1 MLAIEIHNLNKSY
14 SIGNSKFPVL
24 SGINLK
30 ISEGE
35 FVAIMGPSGSGK
47 STLLQVMGLLDHVD
61 SGTYTL
67 FGRKVDGE
75 SSNTLSDMRG
85 NLIGFVFQQFHLL
98 SKSNAIQNVSLPS
111 LYTDVDDTNERAV
124 EQLQKVGLENRIHHT
139 PNELSGGQQQRVAIA
154 RALLVDPPIIFAD
167 EPTGN
172 LDSKSKIEIMLE
184 LQRLHREGKTI
195 VMVTHE
201 PEMAGYCDRII
212 HVSDGKI
219 VSDEGKKKNFGKV
232 QNLFPNTNLKRKS
245 GWPLVQGIFLQSLF
259 SLSSNRL
266 RTFLSALG
274 ILFGVVCV
282 ISVMALGEGAKK
294 SVEEQFSSLGANLV
308 IVRTGGMRSGGVSLE
323 AGTVNRLD
331 VFDVVAVAKKFP
343 EVKQISA
350 VVNGRGQLVYGNR
363 NWNSYITGASP
374 NYETLRNL
382 EPIEGRFFTE
392 EENQKRALV
401 CLVGN
406 TVVKELYEGKNPVG
420 TYLKVNR
427 ILFRV
432 IGLLPEKGSGGFR
445 DQDDVVLIPLNTAM
459 RRLLNKDAVD
469 SLEME
474 LEKIESSEEFTTS
487 LKRYLHERH
496 GTNESMGNL
505 YQVMN
510 MADIQSAVSET
521 NQTMTTLL
529 IALATVSLMVGGIGI
544 MNIMLVS
551 VKERTK
557 EIGLRKALGARESD
571 IRIQFLI
578 ESTLTSLT
586 GGIVGL
592 VFGILSVLFLQEY
605 FGWSI
610 VLSFPSIGFAFLF
623 SISIGILFG
632 WWPSE
637 YAAKLSP
644 IVALRSE

>member
-1 MLAIEIHNLNKSY
+1 MLAIEIKNLSKSY
-14 SIGNSKFPVL
+14 QIGNSKFSVL
-24 SGINLK
+24 NHINLEIK
-30 ISEGE
+30 PGE

-47 STLLQVMGLLDHVD
+47 STLLQVMGLLDHAD
-61 SGTYTL
+61 SGTYKL
-67 FGRKVDGE
+67 FGRHVE
-75 SSNTLSDMRG
+75 NEFANVLSDIRG
-85 NLIGFVFQQFHLL
+85 SMIGFVFQQFHLL
-98 SKSNAIQNVSLPS
+98 AKTNALQNVSLPA
-111 LYTDVDDTNERAV
+111 LYTDIQDS
-124 EQLQKVGLENRIHHT
+124 QLVAETQLKKVGLSNRLFHT

-154 RALLVDPPIIFAD
+154 RALLNDPPIIFAD

-184 LQRLHREGKTI
+184 LQRLHSDGKTI

-201 PEMAGYCDRII
+201 PEMAEYCDRII
-212 HVSDGKI
+212 HVSDGQI
-219 VSDEGKKKNFGKV
+219 VREESKKKNKV
-232 QNLFPNTNLKRKS
+232 IQTHFQNSLRRKTGWKLLK
-245 GWPLVQGIFLQSLF
+245 GILKQSLF
-259 SLSSNRL
+259 SLTSNRL

-294 SVEEQFSSLGANLV
+294 SVQEQFSSLGANLV

-331 VFDVVAVAKKFP
+331 VYDVNAVQKKFP

-350 VVNGRGQLVYGNR
+350 VVNGRAQLVFGNR
-363 NWNSYITGASP
+363 NWNSFVTGAKS
-374 NYETLRNL
+374 NYESLRNL

-392 EENQKRALV
+392 LEDEKRALV

-406 TVVKELYEGKNPVG
+406 TVVRELYEGKNPVG
-420 TYLKVNR
+420 TYLKINR
-427 ILFRV
+427 VSFRV
-432 IGLLPEKGSGGFR
+432 IGQLPEKGSTGFR
-445 DQDDVVLIPLNTAM
+445 DQDDVVLVPLNTAM
-459 RRLLNKDAVD
+459 KRLLNKDAVD
-469 SLEME
+469 NLEME
-474 LEKIESSEEFTTS
+474 LDPNESSDDFIPS
-487 LKRYLHERH
+487 IKRFLHERH
-496 GTNESMGNL
+496 GTNESMGNI
-505 YQVMN
+505 YQVMS

-521 NQTMTTLL
+521 NQTMSTLL
-529 IALATVSLMVGGIGI
+529 IALATVSLLVGGIGI

-571 IRIQFLI
+571 IRLQFLI

-592 VFGILSVLFLQEY
+592 IFGILAVLFLQEY
-605 FGWSI
+605 FGWTI

-623 SISIGILFG
+623 SITIGILFG

>member
-1 MLAIEIHNLNKSY
+1 MLAIKIQNLNKSY
-14 SIGNSKFPVL
+14 TIGNSKFPVL
-24 SGINLK
+24 VGIDLEINQ
-30 ISEGE
+30 GE

-47 STLLQVMGLLDHVD
+47 STLLQVLGLLDHVD

-67 FGRKVDGE
+67 FGRRVDGE
-75 SSNTLSDMRG
+75 SSDVLSDVRG
-85 NLIGFVFQQFHLL
+85 SKIGFVFQQFHLL
-98 SKSNAIQNVSLPS
+98 SKSNAVQNVSLPS
-111 LYTDVDDTNERAV
+111 LYTNVDHTNERAV
-124 EQLQKVGLENRIHHT
+124 KQLQKVGLENRINHT

-184 LQRLHREGKTI
+184 LQRLHGEGKTI

-201 PEMAGYCDRII
+201 PEMAEFCDRII
-212 HVSDGKI
+212 HVSDGRI
-219 VSDEGKKKNFGKV
+219 VSDEGKKKKKDL
-232 QNLFPNTNLKRKS
+232 NLFSNTDLKRKS
-245 GWPLVQGIFLQSLF
+245 GWPLFQGIFLQSIF

-294 SVEEQFSSLGANLV
+294 SVEDQFSSLGANLV
-308 IVRTGGMRSGGVSLE
+308 ILRTGGMRSGGVSLE

-331 VFDVVAVAKKFP
+331 VFDVGAVAKKFS

-363 NWNSYITGASP
+363 NWNSYITGVSP
-374 NYETLRNL
+374 VYETLRNL
-382 EPIEGRFFTE
+382 EPVEGRFFTE
-392 EENQKRALV
+392 EENQKKAFV

-432 IGLLPEKGSGGFR
+432 IGLLPEKGSTGFR

-474 LEKIESSEEFTTS
+474 LEKIESSEEFTIS
-487 LKRYLHERH
+487 LKRFLHERH
-496 GTNESMGNL
+496 GTSESMGNL

-529 IALATVSLMVGGIGI
+529 IALATVSLVVGGIGI

-571 IRIQFLI
+571 IRMQFLI

>member
-1 MLAIEIHNLNKSY
+1 MLAIDIKNLSKSY
-14 SIGNSKFPVL
+14 KIGNTKFSVL
-24 SGINLK
+24 NQINLEVK
-30 ISEGE
+30 QGE

-47 STLLQVMGLLDHVD
+47 STLLQVMGLLDTAD
-61 SGTYTL
+61 SGTYRL
-67 FGRKVDGE
+67 FGKQIE
-75 SSNTLSDMRG
+75 KEPSNVLSDIRG
-85 NLIGFVFQQFHLL
+85 SMIGFVFQQFHLL
-98 SKSNAIQNVSLPS
+98 SKSNAIQNVCLPS
-111 LYTDVDDTNERAV
+111 LYTEINEPTKVA
-124 EQLQKVGLENRIHHT
+124 EIQLKKVGLENRTHHT
-139 PNELSGGQQQRVAIA
+139 PSELSGGQQQRVAIA
-154 RALLVDPPIIFAD
+154 RALLNDPPIIFAD

-184 LQRLHREGKTI
+184 LKRSHEEGKTI

-201 PEMAGYCDRII
+201 PEMAEYCDRII
-212 HVSDGKI
+212 HVIDGKI
-219 VSDEGKKKNFGKV
+219 
-232 QNLFPNTNLKRKS
+232 TNEERKRKSREIHLGTYNILKRKS
-245 GWPLVQGIFLQSLF
+245 GWNLIKGIIKQSFF
-259 SLSSNRL
+259 SLTTNRL

-294 SVEEQFSSLGANLV
+294 SVEDQFSSLGANLV
-308 IVRTGGMRSGGVSLE
+308 IVRTGGMRSGGVSME
-323 AGTVNRLD
+323 AGTINRLD
-331 VFDVVAVAKKFP
+331 VYDVSAVSKKFP

-350 VVNGRGQLVYGNR
+350 VVNGRAQLVYGNR
-363 NWNSYITGASP
+363 NWNSFVTGASF
-374 NYETLRNL
+374 NYESLRNL
-382 EPIEGRFFTE
+382 EPTEGRFFTE
-392 EENQKRALV
+392 EEDNKRALV
-401 CLVGN
+401 CLIGN
-406 TVVKELYEGKNPVG
+406 TVVRELFDGKNPVG
-420 TYLKVNR
+420 TYLKINR
-427 ILFRV
+427 ISFRV
-432 IGLLPEKGSGGFR
+432 IGQLPEKGSTGFR
-445 DQDDVVLIPLNTAM
+445 DQDDVVLVPLNTAM

-469 SLEME
+469 NLEME
-474 LEKIESSEEFTTS
+474 LDPNESSENFIVS
-487 LKRYLHERH
+487 IKRFLHERH
-496 GTNESMGNL
+496 GTNESMGNI
-505 YQVMN
+505 YQVMS
-510 MADIQSAVSET
+510 MADIQSAVSES
-521 NQTMTTLL
+521 NQTMSTLL
-529 IALATVSLMVGGIGI
+529 IALAIVSLMVGGIGI

-592 VFGILSVLFLQEY
+592 VFGILTVLFLQEY
-605 FGWSI
+605 FGWTI

>member
-1 MLAIEIHNLNKSY
+1 MLAIEIKNLSKSY
-14 SIGNSKFPVL
+14 QIGNSKFSVL
-24 SGINLK
+24 NHINLEIK
-30 ISEGE
+30 PGE

-47 STLLQVMGLLDHVD
+47 STLLQVMGLLDHAD
-61 SGTYTL
+61 SGTYKL
-67 FGRKVDGE
+67 FGRNVE
-75 SSNTLSDMRG
+75 NEFANVLSDIRG
-85 NLIGFVFQQFHLL
+85 SMIGFVFQQFHLL
-98 SKSNAIQNVSLPS
+98 AKTNALQNVSLPA
-111 LYTDVDDTNERAV
+111 LYTDIQDS
-124 EQLQKVGLENRIHHT
+124 QLVAETQLKKVGLSNRFFHT

-154 RALLVDPPIIFAD
+154 RALLNDPPIIFAD

-172 LDSKSKIEIMLE
+172 LDSKSKIEIMFE
-184 LQRLHREGKTI
+184 LQRLHSDGKTI

-201 PEMAGYCDRII
+201 PEMAEYCDRII
-212 HVSDGKI
+212 HVSDGQI
-219 VSDEGKKKNFGKV
+219 VREESKKKNKV
-232 QNLFPNTNLKRKS
+232 IQTHFQNSLRRKTGWKLLK
-245 GWPLVQGIFLQSLF
+245 GILKQSLF
-259 SLSSNRL
+259 SLTSNRL

-294 SVEEQFSSLGANLV
+294 SVQEQFSSLGANLV

-331 VFDVVAVAKKFP
+331 VYDVNAVQKKFP

-350 VVNGRGQLVYGNR
+350 VVNGRAQLVFGNR
-363 NWNSYITGASP
+363 NWNSFVTGAKS
-374 NYETLRNL
+374 NYESLRNL

-392 EENQKRALV
+392 LEDEKRALV

-406 TVVKELYEGKNPVG
+406 TVVRELYEGKNPVG
-420 TYLKVNR
+420 TYLKINR
-427 ILFRV
+427 VSFRV
-432 IGLLPEKGSGGFR
+432 IGQLPEKGSTGFR
-445 DQDDVVLIPLNTAM
+445 DQDDVVLVPLNTAM
-459 RRLLNKDAVD
+459 KRLLNKDAVD
-469 SLEME
+469 NLEME
-474 LEKIESSEEFTTS
+474 LDPNESSDDFIPS
-487 LKRYLHERH
+487 IKRFLHERH
-496 GTNESMGNL
+496 GTNESMGNI
-505 YQVMN
+505 YQVMS

-521 NQTMTTLL
+521 NQTMSTLL
-529 IALATVSLMVGGIGI
+529 IALATVSLLVGGIGI

-571 IRIQFLI
+571 IRLQFLI

-592 VFGILSVLFLQEY
+592 IFGILAVLFLQEY
-605 FGWSI
+605 FGWTI

-623 SISIGILFG
+623 SITIGILFG

>member
-1 MLAIEIHNLNKSY
+1 MLAIDIKNLSKSY
-14 SIGNSKFPVL
+14 KIGNSQFAVL
-24 SGINLK
+24 NQINLE
-30 ISEGE
+30 INQGE

-47 STLLQVMGLLDHVD
+47 STLLQVMGLLDHAD
-61 SGTYTL
+61 IGSYRL
-67 FGRKVDGE
+67 FGKNVEKE
-75 SSNTLSDMRG
+75 SSNVLSDIRG
-85 NLIGFVFQQFHLL
+85 SLIGFVFQQFHLL
-98 SKSNAIQNVSLPS
+98 SKSNALQNVCLPS
-111 LYTDVDDTNERAV
+111 LYTEIPNPIQVGEI
-124 EQLQKVGLENRIHHT
+124 QLTKVGLQNRIFHT

-154 RALLVDPPIIFAD
+154 RALINDPPIIFAD

-172 LDSKSKIEIMLE
+172 LDSKSKIEIMME
-184 LQRLHREGKTI
+184 LKRLHEEGKTI

-201 PEMAGYCDRII
+201 PEMADYCDRII
-212 HVSDGKI
+212 RVSDGQI
-219 VSDEGKKKNFGKV
+219 
-232 QNLFPNTNLKRKS
+232 TNEEIKRKS
-245 GWPLVQGIFLQSLF
+245 KMVPTSNQNFMRRKTGWSLVNGLLKQSLF
-259 SLSSNRL
+259 SLTSNRL

-331 VFDVVAVAKKFP
+331 IYDVKAVSKKFP

-350 VVNGRGQLVYGNR
+350 VVNGRAQLVFGNR
-363 NWNSYITGASP
+363 NWNSFVTGASA
-374 NYETLRNL
+374 NYESLRNL
-382 EPIEGRFFTE
+382 EPTEGRFFTE
-392 EENQKRALV
+392 EEDNKRSLV

-406 TVVKELYEGKNPVG
+406 TVVRELYEGKNPVG
-420 TYLKVNR
+420 TYLKINR
-427 ILFRV
+427 VSFRV
-432 IGLLPEKGSGGFR
+432 IGQLPEKGSTGFR
-445 DQDDVVLIPLNTAM
+445 DQDDVVLVPLNTAM

-469 SLEME
+469 NLEME
-474 LEKIESSEEFTTS
+474 LDQNESSENFIS
-487 LKRYLHERH
+487 QIKSFLHERH
-496 GTNESMGNL
+496 GTNESMGNI
-505 YQVMN
+505 YQVMS

-521 NQTMTTLL
+521 NQTMSTLL
-529 IALATVSLMVGGIGI
+529 IALATVSLLVGGIGI

-586 GGIVGL
+586 GGFVGL
-592 VFGILSVLFLQEY
+592 VFGIFTVYFLQES
-605 FGWSI
+605 FGWTI

-623 SISIGILFG
+623 SITIGIIFG

>member
-1 MLAIEIHNLNKSY
+1 MLAIEIKKLNKFY
-14 SIGNSKFPVL
+14 QIGNSKFSVL
-24 SGINLK
+24 NEINLEIK
-30 ISEGE
+30 QGE

-47 STLLQVMGLLDHVD
+47 STLLQVLGLLDHSD
-61 SGTYTL
+61 SGTYRL
-67 FGRKVDGE
+67 FGRNLENEPPNV
-75 SSNTLSDMRG
+75 LSDIRG
-85 NLIGFVFQQFHLL
+85 SMIGFVFQQFHLL
-98 SKSNAIQNVSLPS
+98 AKSNALQNVCLPA
-111 LYTDVDDTNERAV
+111 LYTDITNPNQVAEN
-124 EQLQKVGLENRIHHT
+124 QLTKVGLHDRILHT

-154 RALLVDPPIIFAD
+154 RALLNDPPIIFAD

-184 LQRLHREGKTI
+184 LRRLHNEGKTI

-201 PEMAGYCDRII
+201 PEMAEYCDRII
-212 HVSDGKI
+212 HVVDGKI
-219 VSDEGKKKNFGKV
+219 TSEERKKKTKDNPYPFQNF
-232 QNLFPNTNLKRKS
+232 FRRKS
-245 GWPLVQGIFLQSLF
+245 GWNLVKGIFKQSLF
-259 SLSSNRL
+259 SLASNQL

-331 VFDVVAVAKKFP
+331 IDDVSAVSKKFP

-350 VVNGRGQLVYGNR
+350 VVNGRAQLVFGNR
-363 NWNSYITGASP
+363 NWNSFVTGASP
-374 NYETLRNL
+374 NYESLRNL
-382 EPIEGRFFTE
+382 DPIEGRFFTE
-392 EENQKRALV
+392 EEENKRALV

-406 TVVKELYEGKNPVG
+406 TVVRELYEGKNPVG
-420 TYLKVNR
+420 TYLKINR
-427 ILFRV
+427 VSFRV
-432 IGLLPEKGSGGFR
+432 IGQLPEKGSTGYR
-445 DQDDVVLIPLNTAM
+445 DQDDVVLVPLNTAM

-469 SLEME
+469 NLEME
-474 LEKIESSEEFTTS
+474 LDPNESSESFT
-487 LKRYLHERH
+487 KAMKQFLHERH
-496 GTNESMGNL
+496 GTNESMGNI
-505 YQVMN
+505 YQVMS

-521 NQTMTTLL
+521 NQTMSTLL
-529 IALATVSLMVGGIGI
+529 VALAAVSLLVGGIGI

-571 IRIQFLI
+571 IRIQFLM

-592 VFGILSVLFLQEY
+592 VFGILTVLFLQEY
-605 FGWSI
+605 FGWTI

>member
-1 MLAIEIHNLNKSY
+1 MLAIEIRNLNKSY
-14 SIGNSKFPVL
+14 TIGNSKFPVL
-24 SGINLK
+24 AGIDLE
-30 ISEGE
+30 ISQGE

-47 STLLQVMGLLDHVD
+47 STLLQVMGLLDQVD
-61 SGTYTL
+61 SGTYKL
-67 FGRKVDGE
+67 FGRRVDGE
-75 SSNTLSDMRG
+75 SSDVLSDVRG
-85 NLIGFVFQQFHLL
+85 SMLGFVFQQFHLL
-98 SKSNAIQNVSLPS
+98 SKSNATQNVSLPS
-111 LYTDVDDTNERAV
+111 LYTNVDFNQERALQ
-124 EQLQKVGLENRIHHT
+124 QLEKVGLSNRALHT

-184 LQRLHREGKTI
+184 LQRLHKEGKTI

-201 PEMAGYCDRII
+201 PEMAEYCDRII
-212 HVSDGKI
+212 HVNDGKI
-219 VSDEGKKKNFGKV
+219 LSDEGKKKKKDQVILPKV
-232 QNLFPNTNLKRKS
+232 DLKRKQR
-245 GWPLVQGIFLQSLF
+245 WPLFKGIFLQSLF

-323 AGTVNRLD
+323 AGSVNRLD
-331 VFDVVAVAKKFP
+331 VFDVNAVAKKFP

-350 VVNGRGQLVYGNR
+350 VVNGRAQLVFGNR
-363 NWNSYITGASP
+363 NWNSYITGANP
-374 NYETLRNL
+374 IYETLRNL
-382 EPIEGRFFTE
+382 EPVEGRFFTE
-392 EENQKRALV
+392 EENGKRALV

-432 IGLLPEKGSGGFR
+432 VGLLPEKGSTGFR
-445 DQDDVVLIPLNTAM
+445 DQDDVILIPLNTAM
-459 RRLLNKDAVD
+459 RRLLNKDSVD

-474 LEKIESSEEFTTS
+474 LEKSESSEEFTTS
-487 LKRYLHERH
+487 LKRFLHERH

-571 IRIQFLI
+571 IRMQFLI

-592 VFGILSVLFLQEY
+592 VFGILAVIFLQEY
-605 FGWSI
+605 FGWTI

>member
-1 MLAIEIHNLNKSY
+1 MLAIEIQNLNKSY
-14 SIGNSKFPVL
+14 KIGNSKFPVL
-24 SGINLK
+24 SGINLE
-30 ISEGE
+30 ISQGE

-61 SGTYTL
+61 SGTYRL
-67 FGRKVDGE
+67 FGRTVSGE
-75 SSNTLSDMRG
+75 SSDVLSDVRG
-85 NLIGFVFQQFHLL
+85 SMIGFVFQQFHLL
-98 SKSNAIQNVSLPS
+98 AKSIALQNVSLPS
-111 LYTDVDDTNERAV
+111 LYTNVDHTEKKAE
-124 EQLQKVGLENRIHHT
+124 EQLRKVGLESRMFHT

-201 PEMAGYCDRII
+201 PEMAEFCDRII

-219 VSDEGKKKNFGKV
+219 VSDEGKKKKKD
-232 QNLFPNTNLKRKS
+232 LATFPKTNLKRKT
-245 GWPLVQGIFLQSLF
+245 GWPLFQGIFLQSLF

-331 VFDVVAVAKKFP
+331 VFDVGAVSKKFP

-350 VVNGRGQLVYGNR
+350 VVNGRGQIVYGNR

-374 NYETLRNL
+374 NYEVLRNL
-382 EPIEGRFFTE
+382 EPVEGRFFTE

-432 IGLLPEKGSGGFR
+432 IGLLPEKGSAGFR
-445 DQDDVVLIPLNTAM
+445 DQDDVILMPLNTAM

-474 LEKIESSEEFTTS
+474 LEKTESSDEFTTS
-487 LKRYLHERH
+487 LKRFLHERH
-496 GTNESMGNL
+496 GTSESMGNI

-529 IALATVSLMVGGIGI
+529 IALATVSLVVGGIGI

-571 IRIQFLI
+571 IRMQFLI

-623 SISIGILFG
+623 SITIGILFG

>member
-1 MLAIEIHNLNKSY
+1 MLAIEIQNLNKSY
-14 SIGNSKFPVL
+14 TIGNSKFPVL
-24 SGINLK
+24 SGIDLE
-30 ISEGE
+30 ISQGE

-61 SGTYTL
+61 SGTYRL
-67 FGRKVDGE
+67 FGRKVSGE
-75 SSNTLSDMRG
+75 SSDVLSDVRG
-85 NLIGFVFQQFHLL
+85 SMIGFVFQQFHLL
-98 SKSNAIQNVSLPS
+98 AKSNAFQNVSLPA
-111 LYTDVDDTNERAV
+111 LYTNVNDTKEKAE
-124 EQLQKVGLENRIHHT
+124 EQLRKVGLENRIFHT

-184 LQRLHREGKTI
+184 LQRLHKEGKTI

-201 PEMAGYCDRII
+201 PEMAEFCDRII
-212 HVSDGKI
+212 HVSDGMI
-219 VSDEGKKKNFGKV
+219 VSNEGKKKKKDSGSIPK
-232 QNLFPNTNLKRKS
+232 TNLKRKT
-245 GWPLVQGIFLQSLF
+245 GWPLFQGIFIQSLF

-331 VFDVVAVAKKFP
+331 VFDVGAVSKKFP

-382 EPIEGRFFTE
+382 EPVEGRFFTE

-406 TVVKELYEGKNPVG
+406 TVVRELYEGKNPVG

-432 IGLLPEKGSGGFR
+432 VGLLPEKGSAGFR
-445 DQDDVVLIPLNTAM
+445 DQDDVILIPINTAM

-474 LEKIESSEEFTTS
+474 LEKTESSEEFTTS
-487 LKRYLHERH
+487 LKRFLHERH
-496 GTNESMGNL
+496 GTNESMGNI

-529 IALATVSLMVGGIGI
+529 IALATVSLVVGGIGI

>member
-1 MLAIEIHNLNKSY
+1 MLAIEVKNLSKSY
-14 SIGNSKFPVL
+14 QIGNSKFSVL
-24 SGINLK
+24 NHINLEIK
-30 ISEGE
+30 QGE

-47 STLLQVMGLLDHVD
+47 STLLQVLGLLDQAD
-61 SGTYTL
+61 SGVYRL
-67 FGRKVDGE
+67 FGRNVEKE
-75 SSNTLSDMRG
+75 SSNILSDIRG
-85 NLIGFVFQQFHLL
+85 SMMGFVFQQFHLL
-98 SKSNAIQNVSLPS
+98 SKSNALQNVCLPA
-111 LYTDVDDTNERAV
+111 LYTDIVNPNSVAEF
-124 EQLQKVGLENRIHHT
+124 QLSKVGLQNRIHHK

-154 RALLVDPPIIFAD
+154 RALLNDPPIIFAD

-184 LQRLHREGKTI
+184 LKRLHEEGKTI

-201 PEMAGYCDRII
+201 PEMAEYCDRIV
-212 HVSDGKI
+212 HVIDGKI
-219 VSDEGKKKNFGKV
+219 TTEETKKKIKDNQLHFKNFFRRKTGW
-232 QNLFPNTNLKRKS
+232 NLFK
-245 GWPLVQGIFLQSLF
+245 GIFQQSFF
-259 SLSSNRL
+259 SLTSNRL

-308 IVRTGGMRSGGVSLE
+308 IIRTGGIRSGGVSLE

-331 VFDVVAVAKKFP
+331 IYDPPAVLKKFS

-350 VVNGRGQLVYGNR
+350 VVNGRAQLVFGNR
-363 NWNSYITGASP
+363 NWNSFVTGASA
-374 NYETLRNL
+374 NYESLRNL
-382 EPIEGRFFTE
+382 EPTEGRFFTE
-392 EENQKRALV
+392 EEDAKRALV
-401 CLVGN
+401 CLIGN
-406 TVVKELYEGKNPVG
+406 TVVRELYEGNNPVG
-420 TYLKVNR
+420 TYLKINR
-427 ILFRV
+427 VSFRV
-432 IGLLPEKGSGGFR
+432 IGLLPEKGSTGFR
-445 DQDDVVLIPLNTAM
+445 DQDDVVLVPLNTAM

-469 SLEME
+469 NLEME
-474 LEKIESSEEFTTS
+474 IDPNESSENFIVS
-487 LKRYLHERH
+487 IKRFLHERH
-496 GTNESMGNL
+496 GTNESMGNI
-505 YQVMN
+505 YQVMS

-521 NQTMTTLL
+521 NQTMSTLL
-529 IALATVSLMVGGIGI
+529 IALATVSLLVGGIGI

-571 IRIQFLI
+571 IRVQFLI

-592 VFGILSVLFLQEY
+592 IFGILAVIFLQEY

>member
-1 MLAIEIHNLNKSY
+1 MLAIEIKNLSKSY
-14 SIGNSKFPVL
+14 QVGNSKFSVL
-24 SGINLK
+24 NHIHLE
-30 ISEGE
+30 IEPGE

-47 STLLQVMGLLDHVD
+47 STLLQVMGLLDHAD
-61 SGTYTL
+61 SGSYKL
-67 FGRKVDGE
+67 FGRHVE
-75 SSNTLSDMRG
+75 NETSNVLSDIRG
-85 NLIGFVFQQFHLL
+85 SMIGFVFQQFHLL
-98 SKSNAIQNVSLPS
+98 AKTNALQNVSLPA
-111 LYTDVDDTNERAV
+111 LYTDIQNPKLVAET
-124 EQLQKVGLENRIHHT
+124 QLTKVGLKNRLFHT

-154 RALLVDPPIIFAD
+154 RALLNDPPIIFAD

-184 LQRLHREGKTI
+184 LQRLHSEGITI

-201 PEMAGYCDRII
+201 PEMAEYCDRII

-219 VSDEGKKKNFGKV
+219 VSEESKKNTKTIQTHY
-232 QNLFPNTNLKRKS
+232 QNSLRRKTGWELFKGILK
-245 GWPLVQGIFLQSLF
+245 QSLF
-259 SLSSNRL
+259 SLTSNRL

-331 VFDVVAVAKKFP
+331 VYDVNAVQKKFP

-350 VVNGRGQLVYGNR
+350 VVNGRAQLVFGNR
-363 NWNSYITGASP
+363 NWNSFVTGASY
-374 NYETLRNL
+374 NYESLRNL
-382 EPIEGRFFTE
+382 EPTEGRFFTE
-392 EENQKRALV
+392 QEDEKRALV

-406 TVVKELYEGKNPVG
+406 TVVRELYEGKNPVG
-420 TYLKVNR
+420 TYLKINR
-427 ILFRV
+427 VSFRV
-432 IGLLPEKGSGGFR
+432 IGQLPEKGSTGFR

-459 RRLLNKDAVD
+459 KRLLNKDAVD
-469 SLEME
+469 NLEME
-474 LEKIESSEEFTTS
+474 LDPNESSDDFITS
-487 LKRYLHERH
+487 IKRFLHERH
-496 GTNESMGNL
+496 GTTEAMGNI
-505 YQVMN
+505 YQVMS

-521 NQTMTTLL
+521 NQTMSTLL
-529 IALATVSLMVGGIGI
+529 VALATVSLLVGGIGI

-571 IRIQFLI
+571 IRLQFLI

-592 VFGILSVLFLQEY
+592 IFGILAVLFLQEY
-605 FGWSI
+605 FGWTI

-623 SISIGILFG
+623 SITIGILFG